1 MIIYFGGSEAN
12 LSLGLLGR
20 KNHQLYLPPRYKKLR
35 YNKNANATLSFFIF
49 SDLIVKKI
57 MKNCI
62 ANIFLDGPVKKDKD
76 VSFRLTGF
84 CIYEN
89 YINVLF

>member
-1 MIIYFGGSEAN
+1 
-12 LSLGLLGR
+12 
-20 KNHQLYLPPRYKKLR
+20 
-35 YNKNANATLSFFIF
+35 
-49 SDLIVKKI
+49 